1 MLTVFSM
8 DVSDILTTISIV
20 VIGFFGIACI
30 LGVIHSFFLNKTR
43 ANEINKRNKNIYE
56 FIFDF
61 NKKQVTYFKRYNASK
76 IEKYSFKDFYKKIIK
91 NRRSFL

>member
-43 ANEINKRNKNIYE
+43 ANEINKRN
-56 FIFDF
+56 
-61 NKKQVTYFKRYNASK
+61 
-76 IEKYSFKDFYKKIIK
+76 
-91 NRRSFL
+91 